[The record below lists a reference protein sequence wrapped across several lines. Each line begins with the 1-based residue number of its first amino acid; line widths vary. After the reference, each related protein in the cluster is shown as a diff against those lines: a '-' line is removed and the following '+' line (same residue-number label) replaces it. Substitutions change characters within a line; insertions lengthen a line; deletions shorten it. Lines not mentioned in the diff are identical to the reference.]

1 MTSAITLLS
10 FLVLALLLK
19 LHEVRARIK
28 SLEAQNASLRR
39 LHSGAN
45 ERYHV
50 LLRES
55 MRKQV

>member
-1 MTSAITLLS
+1 MLSAVFI
-10 FLVLALLLK
+10 LALLAIGL
-19 LHEVRARIK
+19 LLELRRSRARIK

-55 MRKQV
+55 MKKRV